1 MTLPKRS
8 AAALK
13 SYSMVVLKDS
23 GKAKST
29 SQADVFTIKLKI
41 QIYNY
46 SRTWLTIWLDGK
58 GLQRKLIG
66 KLVGRH
72 VVRLENGKKKKCLFP
87 PNNC

>member
-8 AAALK
+8 ASALK

-23 GKAKST
+23 GKGKST
-29 SQADVFTIKLKI
+29 SQADVFTINLKI

-46 SRTWLTIWLDGK
+46 SRTWLTIWLDDK
-58 GLQRKLIG
+58 RLQRKLIG

-72 VVRLENGKKKKCLFP
+72 VVRLENGKKKVFISSK
-87 PNNC
+87 